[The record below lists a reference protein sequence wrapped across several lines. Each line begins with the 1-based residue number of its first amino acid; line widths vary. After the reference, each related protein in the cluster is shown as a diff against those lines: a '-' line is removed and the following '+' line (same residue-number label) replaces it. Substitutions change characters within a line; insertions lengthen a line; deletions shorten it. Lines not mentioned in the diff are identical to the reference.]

1 MIITNNKVVSINYM
15 LKDELGNVLQGNDG
29 FTPEEYLH
37 GADNILPGLERALE
51 GLKQDQVIDVVIDP
65 EEAYGPKE
73 VSLIIE
79 VSNDDLEDY
88 TAINEGEYIQLFDG
102 TEAIVVE
109 KKEDHIIVD
118 ANHPLAGQTLY
129 YTVKISGIRD
139 ATEEEIA
146 ELAVDPSET
155 AKALAVNPADP
166 ALRATHALALLRAG
180 RAQEAGG
187 AFEDLTVFFGR
198 LPPGLQSVVYRV
210 LASGG
215 QDDLAASALQ
225 KIDKQKLT
233 PEEAALLQWEP

>member
-15 LKDELGNVLQGNDG
+15 LKDELGNLLQGNDG
-29 FTPEEYLH
+29 YMPEEYLH

-65 EEAYGPKE
+65 EEAYGPRE

-79 VSNDDLEDY
+79 VSNDDLEDH

-129 YTVKISGIRD
+129 YTVKVSSIRD
-139 ATEEEIA
+139 ATEEEIING
-146 ELAVDPSET
+146 EPST
-155 AKALAVNPADP
+155 KMQ
-166 ALRATHALALLRAG
+166 G
-180 RAQEAGG
+180 SCG
-187 AFEDLTVFFGR
+187 
-198 LPPGLQSVVYRV
+198 
-210 LASGG
+210 
-215 QDDLAASALQ
+215 
-225 KIDKQKLT
+225 
-233 PEEAALLQWEP
+233 PEGCC

>member
-139 ATEEEIA
+139 ATEEEIMNG
-146 ELAVDPSET
+146 EPS
-155 AKALAVNPADP
+155 AKMQGSCGPK
-166 ALRATHALALLRAG
+166 G
-180 RAQEAGG
+180 CC
-187 AFEDLTVFFGR
+187 
-198 LPPGLQSVVYRV
+198 
-210 LASGG
+210 
-215 QDDLAASALQ
+215 
-225 KIDKQKLT
+225 
-233 PEEAALLQWEP
+233 

>member
-79 VSNDDLEDY
+79 VSNHDIEDP

-139 ATEEEIA
+139 ATEEEIMNG
-146 ELAVDPSET
+146 EPS
-155 AKALAVNPADP
+155 AKMQ
-166 ALRATHALALLRAG
+166 G
-180 RAQEAGG
+180 SCG
-187 AFEDLTVFFGR
+187 
-198 LPPGLQSVVYRV
+198 
-210 LASGG
+210 
-215 QDDLAASALQ
+215 
-225 KIDKQKLT
+225 
-233 PEEAALLQWEP
+233 PEGCC